1 MVTHDL
7 GEAIVMSN
15 RFIILSNRSATIK
28 EDVNIKFENK
38 DATPFDKRKES
49 EYNEYFRKLWGEL
62 DN

>member
-1 MVTHDL
+1 MINVL
-7 GEAIVMSN
+7 NVSLRYGS
-15 RFIILSNRSATIK
+15 RKLF